1 MAKVVDYGTLKAWL
15 STTGHRSDLTADIPG
30 FIQSAEGMIAA
41 EVRALEFVTT
51 APLVESDRSS
61 DAIYNLPTDF
71 LGAKAITGTK
81 SSVGYALKQVSIA
94 ELYRYGLSGDPVVFS
109 IYDKLIEFRASPAVD
124 ASFTLIYFA
133 KPTAFSSDTDTNSLL
148 TSHPNIYQNSAM
160 FWFHVHTQDL
170 ELASAHETAFHTAV
184 DTVNALAEEVRGS
197 ATVANQYNYSGGGT
211 M

>member
-1 MAKVVDYGTLKAWL
+1 MAKVTDYGTLKTWL
-15 STTGHRSDLTADIPG
+15 STTGHRADLTADIPG

-51 APLVESDRSS
+51 ATLGESDRSAN
-61 DAIYNLPTDF
+61 AIYNLPSDF
-71 LGAKAITGTK
+71 LGAKAVTGTQ
-81 SSVGYALKQVSIA
+81 SGVGYALKQVSIG
-94 ELYRYGLSGDPVVFS
+94 ELYRYGLSGASVVFS
-109 IYDKLIEFRASPAVD
+109 IYDQLLEFRASPAVD

-133 KPTAFSSDTDTNSLL
+133 KPAAFSADGDTNSLL
-148 TSHPNIYQNSAM
+148 TSHPDIYQHSSM

-184 DTVNALAEEVRGS
+184 VAVNALAEEIRGA
-197 ATVANQYNYSGGGT
+197 ATVANQYNYSSVST